1 MTDPSG
7 PDAVGEGG
15 SRLRLALALGDQE
28 REQRLRPALDGDD
41 DFLVVAQC
49 LAADHLLDIVHGRQ
63 VDAVVVAWG
72 LHRLSEPILAEI
84 ARSRLPTVAL
94 VPDPDAERWR
104 ALAAVTLP
112 LDADAGA
119 VRQGLKAAWRG
130 ERRVTRPSRGVPEA
144 AGGSAAAAAGEPP
157 AVSVIAVAGGHGS
170 PGRTTVAINLATAL
184 GAVAP
189 TVLVDADLSAP
200 SIVAYLD
207 RDPSRNLCT
216 LAHGVRENSFAWSRV
231 IADELQPIGPRSAH
245 GVVLCGLPKREM
257 RGTVSPPFVE
267 RLLAELRARHRFVVV
282 DVGADILGSDSAAS
296 VHRTVL
302 AAASTVLVVTTADLV
317 SLWHAR
323 TTLGLLTDHLQLDRD
338 QLNLVINRL
347 DSRHHHGRAEIEWHL
362 GVPAAAVVP
371 HDYGAAQRA
380 VAEQQPLVLD
390 PTSRAG
396 RALLGL
402 AERTYRGTVRLPR
415 EEGRPSRTAWLQ
427 RWLPRRVSRRP
438 GARKGP
444 PAPLAVSVNGVG
456 APSGLEA
463 GQ

>member
-7 PDAVGEGG
+7 RDAVGEGG
-15 SRLRLALALGDQE
+15 FRLRLALALGDQE

-130 ERRVTRPSRGVPEA
+130 ERRVIRPSRGVPEA
-144 AGGSAAAAAGEPP
+144 AGGSPAAAAGEPP

-231 IADELQPIGPRSAH
+231 IADEVQPIGPRSGH

-267 RLLAELRARHRFVVV
+267 RLLAELGARHRFVVV

-296 VHRTVL
+296 VHRTAL
-302 AAASTVLVVTTADLV
+302 AAASTVLVVTAADLV
-317 SLWHAR
+317 GLWHAR

-371 HDYGAAQRA
+371 HDYRAAQRA

-444 PAPLAVSVNGVG
+444 PAPLAVNGVG

>member
-1 MTDPSG
+1 
-7 PDAVGEGG
+7 
-15 SRLRLALALGDQE
+15 
-28 REQRLRPALDGDD
+28 
-41 DFLVVAQC
+41 
-49 LAADHLLDIVHGRQ
+49 
-63 VDAVVVAWG
+63 
-72 LHRLSEPILAEI
+72 
-84 ARSRLPTVAL
+84 
-94 VPDPDAERWR
+94 
-104 ALAAVTLP
+104 
-112 LDADAGA
+112 
-119 VRQGLKAAWRG
+119 
-130 ERRVTRPSRGVPEA
+130 
-144 AGGSAAAAAGEPP
+144 
-157 AVSVIAVAGGHGS
+157 VSVIAVAGGHGS

-231 IADELQPIGPRSAH
+231 IADEVQPIGPRSGH

-267 RLLAELRARHRFVVV
+267 RLLAELGARHRFVVV

-296 VHRTVL
+296 VHRTAL
-302 AAASTVLVVTTADLV
+302 AAASTVLVVTAADLV
-317 SLWHAR
+317 GLWHAR

-444 PAPLAVSVNGVG
+444 PAPLAVNGVG
-456 APSGLEA
+456 APGGLEA